1 MFIPTLKSSQ
11 FPFPDTKTKW
21 ISGQTVNLS
30 NFRPP
35 HENRVNSRTYTE
47 TKSISIPHTEIM
59 SISTTL
65 TKTKS
70 TSMPSLKQ
78 VIFGPYTKIRS
89 ISTNNTKP
97 KSILSPTLKSSQFQY
112 PHWNQVNFDHPH
124 TNQVNS
130 NAPIKAKPFWDEPV
144 HVWRRSPVGAPPAPR
159 PWSGTDDR
167 TPESCKRS
175 ISSGNATNSSLTS
188 HLVVLQPRRY
198 PPVNNPPRT
207 KNILFKTQNCRY
219 KEIAVVLVLAV
230 PPDHPKNRSCPLATC
245 PEHTRTRYPTLE
257 GEHTRRIRYS
267 LEREYLSLELQS
279 RNTLAKNLLRH
290 PAVSEKL
297 NEDITYSSSTWTSIT
312 TWPEDRRYS

>member
-1 MFIPTLKSSQ
+1 MPTLKPSHFRPVHKNQVNFDTHTKPSQ
-11 FPFPDTKTKW
+11 FRALPWNQVKFD
-21 ISGQTVNLS
+21 L
-30 NFRPP
+30 P
-35 HENRVNSRTYTE
+35 HR
-47 TKSISIPHTEIM
+47 
-59 SISTTL
+59 
-65 TKTKS
+65 
-70 TSMPSLKQ
+70 
-78 VIFGPYTKIRS
+78 
-89 ISTNNTKP
+89 
-97 KSILSPTLKSSQFQY
+97 
-112 PHWNQVNFDHPH
+112 NQVNFDHPH
-124 TNQVNS
+124 KKQVNFD
-130 NAPIKAKPFWDEPV
+130 ALTKAKSFWDEPV
-144 HVWRRSPVGAPPAPR
+144 DARRSPVSAHHQHLDHDPEQMPL
-159 PWSGTDDR
+159 
-167 TPESCKRS
+167 TPESCKRC
-175 ISSGNATNSSLTS
+175 ISSGNSTDSSLMS
-188 HLVVLQPRRY
+188 YLVVLQPRRY

-290 PAVSEKL
+290 PAVPEKL